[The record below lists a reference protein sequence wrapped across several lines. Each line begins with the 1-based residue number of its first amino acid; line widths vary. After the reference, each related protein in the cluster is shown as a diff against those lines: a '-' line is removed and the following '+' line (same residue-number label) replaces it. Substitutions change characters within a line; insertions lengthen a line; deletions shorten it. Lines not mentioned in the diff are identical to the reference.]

1 MHHIFTSHGL
11 SSFFE
16 RLPHGLRTDAISVF
30 QFDHFLGQ
38 QANGPT
44 PSSGGRLATG
54 QGDQVSLLVAID
66 LAAAMPR
73 LGTARENSLQALLNE
88 GLANAIDRS
97 QADSKG
103 RAELLIGPGRTSGGI
118 NLEQNPGA
126 GDLAGCRFALAH
138 QGLQALPFLLGQFH
152 HILLVHRGCLPPGNQ
167 RNYSQCRTRRQ
178 PFNKSWARH

>member
-16 RLPHGLRTDAISVF
+16 RLPHRLRTNAIGVF

-54 QGDQVSLLVAID
+54 QGDQVSLLFAIEF
-66 LAAAMPR
+66 AVAMPR
-73 LGTARENSLQALLNE
+73 LGAASQDSLQAFFNE
-88 GLANAIDRS
+88 GLANAIDGR

-103 RAELLIGPGRTSGGI
+103 GVNLLIGPGQTSGGI
-118 NLEQNPGA
+118 RLEQNPGTA
-126 GDLAGCRFALAH
+126 DLSRCRFALAH
-138 QGLQALPFLLGQFH
+138 QDLEALPLLVGQFH
-152 HILLVHRGCLPPGNQ
+152 HVLLVHRRCLPPENQ
-167 RNYSQCRTRRQ
+167 RNYSQSRTRRQ